1 MNIDNRDIYEQI
13 GNVFYAIAHDQ
24 MIKPLEIGELKFLI
38 STEWLPRNLDSE
50 TAVSDEAHCI
60 LVTIDSL
67 EGNNVTSDEA
77 YRDFEKF
84 YRLNPEVFTSGLK
97 DRILDTASEIV
108 RVFHEKDTSG
118 GRHFNDLK
126 KLFSVQ
132 ETTHS

>member
-24 MIKPLEIGELKFLI
+24 MIKPLEIGELKLLI
-38 STEWLPRNLDSE
+38 STEWLPRNSDSE
-50 TAVSDEAHCI
+50 TVVSDEAHCI

-67 EGNNVTSDEA
+67 QGNNVTSDEA

-84 YRLNPEVFTSGLK
+84 YRLNPAIFANGLK
-97 DRILDTASEIV
+97 DRILDTSSEIV
-108 RVFHEKDTSG
+108 RLFHETDATG
-118 GRHFNDLK
+118 GKHFNALK

-132 ETTHS
+132 ETTHG